1 VTLGGLTAKTSEEF
15 HAPSG
20 IGKALVATGTV
31 QEVVP
36 IPGPE
41 VTVEWS
47 VGRGH
52 VIEDY
57 QTPPVISWVG
67 GGNFGHH
74 SSMDGM
80 SHLKCRS
87 YVPGLRQQTCPPHVA
102 EEYLR
107 LYAEWASK
115 RKKPAKV
122 AAPQVSASTPPIPG
136 VSPWMG
142 ATTSPW
148 QRNYELRKK

>member
-1 VTLGGLTAKTSEEF
+1 MHLVNKETGEEF

-47 VGRGH
+47 VRRGQ

-102 EEYLR
+102 EEYQR